1 MIAVC
6 QSVPETQ
13 ISRTLSEG
21 TPAVEDYDRLRF
33 LHFVLDSCCALTESA
48 EEGLRVGCRKVAL
61 SAFRQ
66 AEEAFHEAQDC
77 LGRIQREDWRAD
89 AELMLEE
96 SGLRLD
102 KVWMTFMN
110 EGMR

>member
-6 QSVPETQ
+6 QSVPEPHTF
-13 ISRTLSEG
+13 RKPSE
-21 TPAVEDYDRLRF
+21 TAPAVEDYDRLRF
-33 LHFVLDSCCALTESA
+33 LHFVLDSCCASTESA

-77 LGRIQREDWRAD
+77 LGRIQRDDWRAD

-110 EGMR
+110 EGTR